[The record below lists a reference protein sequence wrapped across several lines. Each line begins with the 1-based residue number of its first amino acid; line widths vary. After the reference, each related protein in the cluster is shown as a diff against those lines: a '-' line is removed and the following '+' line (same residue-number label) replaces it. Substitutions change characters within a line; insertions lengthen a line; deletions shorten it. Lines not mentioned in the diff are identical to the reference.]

1 MKAEKTTYN
10 DKYYISKFRGR
21 TTEDQLLK
29 HATELKEK
37 RSITPDTH
45 KSRTLVKNIEELAKF
60 GLIKELKIVE
70 KQVAKENLMLQKE
83 NTDNQF
89 YVDEYQYK
97 DSKTSHVVRFG
108 IDKYNEEL
116 KKELSIHNDKLKE
129 NLKKAL
135 EEKIETKSDISN
147 ISGVTKYK
155 PFCEKYIELT
165 SYEKTVIENA
175 ISYMFHADKKT
186 CMVDVLPREFNEKN
200 TGVGT
205 VNIKN
210 LDVHTVVLYNAGDK
224 VLVIDPNNP
233 MFSSHLN
240 KFKGLEILCDTNPQ
254 YKLYSR
260 PEESNTGYNP
270 KLYRDCVDVAVK
282 IAFVLNNSGNTYR
295 NLNEIMDSEM
305 IKLITNNSLIDKTTF
320 KISELVRNKQSSDF
334 GKIIETNKKMEKF
347 SALEEFQKDSSL
359 KTFSKKMELLQTE
372 YNDELSAIAKEHETF
387 VLKLS
392 GEYEYIG
399 GDNYEI

>member
-1 MKAEKTTYN
+1 MNISLEEYILRDNKLQSHGTKMKAEKTTYN

-165 SYEKTVIENA
+165 SYEKTVI
-175 ISYMFHADKKT
+175 
-186 CMVDVLPREFNEKN
+186 
-200 TGVGT
+200 
-205 VNIKN
+205 
-210 LDVHTVVLYNAGDK
+210 
-224 VLVIDPNNP
+224 
-233 MFSSHLN
+233 
-240 KFKGLEILCDTNPQ
+240 
-254 YKLYSR
+254 
-260 PEESNTGYNP
+260 
-270 KLYRDCVDVAVK
+270 
-282 IAFVLNNSGNTYR
+282 
-295 NLNEIMDSEM
+295 
-305 IKLITNNSLIDKTTF
+305 
-320 KISELVRNKQSSDF
+320 
-334 GKIIETNKKMEKF
+334 
-347 SALEEFQKDSSL
+347 
-359 KTFSKKMELLQTE
+359 
-372 YNDELSAIAKEHETF
+372 
-387 VLKLS
+387 
-392 GEYEYIG
+392 
-399 GDNYEI
+399 